1 MRCQLIGSNA
11 SAVRAV
17 LKKTGVPD
25 VQFELRRTRASECE
39 MIENGR
45 VVGLFFRDAGL
56 GEAWEKCISQR
67 YPGYQVSNLEEW
79 VPD

>member
-1 MRCQLIGSNA
+1 
-11 SAVRAV
+11 
-17 LKKTGVPD
+17 
-25 VQFELRRTRASECE
+25 

-45 VVGLFFRDAGL
+45 VVGLFFRDAGI
-56 GEAWEKCISQR
+56 GEAWEKCIAQR